1 MPAKTTIMKRLLYVM
16 LSMVLIITLTS
27 CMKSA
32 ESYKKEIFCFVEDKE
47 QIILDA
53 ISELE
58 RLRENTEL
66 DDGEYIDGAG
76 NSEFNSYVDANGL
89 YLDIEKSDTVGRELE
104 IENDILDK
112 ILNGNPVEDIAID
125 GDVIIFNC
133 GGEGIVPSSQD
144 YCFYYSEDDELFG
157 IAIDEIICSS
167 DKMEP
172 DGDGFLYTDSSYNTH
187 YTEKI
192 TDNFYYCKSAY

>member
-1 MPAKTTIMKRLLYVM
+1 MKRLLYVM

-32 ESYKKEIFCFVEDKE
+32 KSYKKEIYGFVEDKE
-47 QIILDA
+47 QNIRDA
-53 ISELE
+53 IAELE
-58 RLRENTEL
+58 RLCEDTEL

-76 NSEFNSYVDANGL
+76 NSEFNSYADANGL
-89 YLDIEKSDTVGRELE
+89 YLDIEKPGTVGRELE

-112 ILNGNPVEDIAID
+112 ILNGKPVEDIARD
-125 GDVIIFNC
+125 GNVIIFNC

-144 YCFYYSEDDELFG
+144 YYFYYSPDDEPVAVFDTEVVCTTSQMSPEG
-157 IAIDEIICSS
+157 NGYVYYDEHSN
-167 DKMEP
+167 
-172 DGDGFLYTDSSYNTH
+172 GF

-192 TDNFYYCKSAY
+192 IDNFYYCKAEF